1 MFKRF
6 ISTVL
11 VIVLSLVLFA
21 GCSSSQDKKKFD
33 AQLFV
38 NECKILTPAGQYKNI
53 AKSEFSMIYT
63 KNVFDEFGKSDYYK
77 HMNDSEREAA
87 LNDLANVLM
96 TFSYGSIEG
105 GYIDSYSVK
114 MDKHVV
120 KWHNVGA
127 EFEMEWL
134 MPGYT

>member
-21 GCSSSQDKKKFD
+21 GCSSSQDKKEFD

-77 HMNDSEREAA
+77 NMNEEQRFEAIEQ
-87 LNDLANVLM
+87 LGEVLE
-96 TFSYGSIEG
+96 TYSYGPAEDGFVWDFTINKKEH
-105 GYIDSYSVK
+105 SVSWT
-114 MDKHVV
+114 V
-120 KWHNVGA
+120 KYYNDTKVMW
-127 EFEMEWL
+127 M
-134 MPGYT
+134 MPGY